1 MSKETVLFKSE
12 SQKSIQ
18 EIVDFLMLVADKLS
32 QEGAFHVTQGEQEF
46 EIRPE
51 GRTKL
56 ELKYET
62 KGEKQKFEIEI
73 EWNPAQSNEKVMIK

>member
-1 MSKETVLFKSE
+1 MSKGIVHFSSE
-12 SQKSIQ
+12 SQKSTQ
-18 EIVDFLMLVADKLS
+18 EIADFLRLVADKLA
-32 QEGAFHVTQGEQEF
+32 QEGAFYITQGEQEF

-51 GRTKL
+51 GKTKL

-73 EWNPAQSNEKVMIK
+73 EWNPAQSNENVIIK